1 MEDKFQFSEIKND
14 KKRITLKNLSEKLDT
29 IQEQL
34 IEVKHLKDKIID
46 LEKTIQSNVL
56 AIQNLMENK
65 KCDKLFDSKRTLKKH
80 IAEEHSSRIYYK
92 MCDKT
97 FKRSCDLEMHIKSV
111 HVDLDIFECDQ
122 CDKKFVMM
130 WRAQKHQSIHSKI
143 NRKAYHYF
151 NIKNSFPFKEL
162 GCMFAL
168 VTSASCGQSCAN
180 KPCPYRH
187 K

>member
-65 KCDKLFDSKRTLKKH
+65 NATNYL
-80 IAEEHSSRIYYK
+80 I
-92 MCDKT
+92 
-97 FKRSCDLEMHIKSV
+97 
-111 HVDLDIFECDQ
+111 
-122 CDKKFVMM
+122 
-130 WRAQKHQSIHSKI
+130 
-143 NRKAYHYF
+143 
-151 NIKNSFPFKEL
+151 PKE
-162 GCMFAL
+162 
-168 VTSASCGQSCAN
+168 
-180 KPCPYRH
+180 P
-187 K
+187 

>member
-1 MEDKFQFSEIKND
+1 
-14 KKRITLKNLSEKLDT
+14 
-29 IQEQL
+29 
-34 IEVKHLKDKIID
+34 
-46 LEKTIQSNVL
+46 
-56 AIQNLMENK
+56 
-65 KCDKLFDSKRTLKKH
+65 
-80 IAEEHSSRIYYK
+80 

-111 HVDLDIFECDQ
+111 HVDLDIFECT
-122 CDKKFVMM
+122 KT
-130 WRAQKHQSIHSKI
+130 SIHSNM